1 MNDLLPRRSPS
12 RGALGRTM
20 FALLV
25 AGLVFARAGFAVTL
39 DWNLVSWPQYSLTNS
54 FDIDATNPGNDVRIT
69 ITGDTQYFNGK
80 NPQIDNVA
88 TGGFGTTAESLDLAT
103 TFDTLLNQW
112 TVTVEFLYAS
122 GVQDVSFIVFDVDCV
137 SGGGPPAD
145 QLRNIYATAAG
156 STNLVAP
163 VITGSVD
170 NLVSGSGVNQWVD
183 GIAPNQQSSADGNV
197 TINYSTNVISS
208 FTFTFGDNTNQV
220 VGARL
225 VSQHFSLYDISYSK
239 PVPEVGVV
247 LGPCA
252 IAAAAVG
259 LILVR
264 KFRAS

>member
-1 MNDLLPRRSPS
+1 MPFLL
-12 RGALGRTM
+12 
-20 FALLV
+20 
-25 AGLVFARAGFAVTL
+25 AGLAFWLVTAQPCRGVTL

-80 NPQIDNVA
+80 NPQIDNVT

-103 TFDTLLNQW
+103 TFDNLLNQW
-112 TVTVEFLYAS
+112 IVTVEFLYTS
-122 GVQDVSFIVFDVDCV
+122 GVQDVNFIVFDVDCV

-163 VITGSVD
+163 IITGSVD

-183 GIAPNQQSSADGNV
+183 GIFPNQQSSADGNV
-197 TINYSTNVISS
+197 TIDYGANAISS

-239 PVPEVGVV
+239 PVPEVGVF
-247 LGPCA
+247 LGPGVIA
-252 IAAAAVG
+252 VFAAAF
-259 LILVR
+259 LCTHR
-264 KFRAS
+264 FRARRTASH